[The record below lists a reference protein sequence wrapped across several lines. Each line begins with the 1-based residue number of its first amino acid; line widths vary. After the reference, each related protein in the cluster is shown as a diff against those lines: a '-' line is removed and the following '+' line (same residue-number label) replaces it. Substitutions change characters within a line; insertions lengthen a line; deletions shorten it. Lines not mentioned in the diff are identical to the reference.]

1 MIVIEKTDAAG
12 SCFDSMVHFQVF
24 SETFLSVLLF
34 SLCSVVAI
42 QEEGVNVRGYFAWSL
57 LDNFEWADGYSVRFG
72 LFHVDFADAALRRS
86 IYRSGREY
94 AKIIST
100 HK

>member
-1 MIVIEKTDAAG
+1 MLMSIKLGYFLVLTAWYTFKSSVKRPFCVLIR
-12 SCFDSMVHFQVF
+12 SVF
-24 SETFLSVLLF
+24 
-34 SLCSVVAI
+34 CVAI
-42 QEEGVNVRGYFAWSL
+42 QEDGVNVRGYFAWSL

-86 IYRSGREY
+86 MYRSGREY